1 MRSFQ
6 PCAVLG
12 IVLCVLGVL
21 FAPATAPAE
30 VAPRADRPWMSTT
43 ASAEQRTRILL
54 EAMTQDEKLALVF
67 GYFSSDA
74 PWKNFKRPE
83 GGLEQSAGYVAG
95 TVRLGIPAL
104 TETDAG
110 TGVASQPGDHP
121 RSKTALPSNLADVT
135 LSVDPRLLA
144 QYDSTQKTWI
154 TAKGEY
160 ELVLSSDARTPV
172 AKTVVRLAPST
183 VGQVRS
189 VHRMLQP

>member
-12 IVLCVLGVL
+12 IVLCVL

-54 EAMTQDEKLALVF
+54 EAMTQDEKLALVL

-95 TVRLGIPAL
+95 NVRLGIPAL
-104 TETDAG
+104 TETEE
-110 TGVASQPGDHP
+110 
-121 RSKTALPSNLADVT
+121 
-135 LSVDPRLLA
+135 
-144 QYDSTQKTWI
+144 I
-154 TAKGEY
+154 T
-160 ELVLSSDARTPV
+160 RV
-172 AKTVVRLAPST
+172 AKRHCRPISRRRPP
-183 VGQVRS
+183 GMRIW
-189 VHRMLQP
+189 RMPAAA